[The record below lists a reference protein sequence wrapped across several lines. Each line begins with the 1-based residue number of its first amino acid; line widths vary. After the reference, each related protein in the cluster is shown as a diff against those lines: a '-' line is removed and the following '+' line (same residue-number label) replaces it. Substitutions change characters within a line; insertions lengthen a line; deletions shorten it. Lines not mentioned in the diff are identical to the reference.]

1 MEDNKIDE
9 ISWFIPEFE
18 KHERTKNWYIIAS
31 VVVIFLL
38 IFAVITKNYLFAVI
52 VIIATIITIFHD
64 GKEPDFLNVIIDDDG
79 VIVGRKFYDYD
90 DLKDFSLLFKPKEG
104 LNNLYFEFKNTIKQR
119 ISIPLN
125 NQDPLQIRDLL
136 LKYLPEDLERTNM
149 PLSENISKL
158 LKI

>member
-52 VIIATIITIFHD
+52 VIIATTITIFHD

-104 LNNLYFEFKNTIKQR
+104 LNNLYFDFKNTIKQR

-125 NQDPLQIRDLL
+125 NQDPLQIRDFL